1 MFINKKMFFFEKIKA
16 QDINK
21 DYLFLLSQLTCVDY
35 ESLNKENIENF
46 INSLN
51 NNHLIYLLK
60 DSKNSNKIIG
70 SITIIIEHKIIHGF
84 SKVGH
89 IEDVVVDSNYRGQKL
104 GQKLI
109 NYAVGLCKDNDCYKV
124 ILDCSNENIKFYE
137 KCGFE
142 LKGNEMSLYF

>member
-1 MFINKKMFFFEKIKA
+1 MFFFEKIKTE
-16 QDINK
+16 DINK
-21 DYLFLLSQLTCVDY
+21 DYLFLLSQLTSVDY

-60 DSKNSNKIIG
+60 DSKNNNKIIG
-70 SITIIIEHKIIHGF
+70 SITIIIENKIIHSF

-89 IEDVVVDSNYRGQKL
+89 IEDVVVDINYRGQKL

-109 NYAVGLCKDNDCYKV
+109 NYAVGLCKDKGCYKV
-124 ILDCSNENIKFYE
+124 ILDCNNENIKFYE
-137 KCGFE
+137 KCNFE

>member
-1 MFINKKMFFFEKIKA
+1 MFFFEKIKA
-16 QDINK
+16 EDINK
-21 DYLFLLSQLTCVDY
+21 DYLFLLSQLTSVDY
-35 ESLNKENIENF
+35 ETLNKENIENF
-46 INSLN
+46 LKNLN
-51 NNHLIYLLK
+51 NNHVIFLMK
-60 DSKNSNKIIG
+60 DSKNNNKIIG

-109 NYAVGLCKDNDCYKV
+109 NYAVGLCKDKGCYKV

>member
-46 INSLN
+46 INNLN

-60 DSKNSNKIIG
+60 DSKNINKIIG

>member
-1 MFINKKMFFFEKIKA
+1 MFFFEKIKA
-16 QDINK
+16 EDINK
-21 DYLFLLSQLTCVDY
+21 DYLFLLSQLTSVDY
-35 ESLNKENIENF
+35 ETLNKENIENF
-46 INSLN
+46 LNNLN

-60 DSKNSNKIIG
+60 DSKNNNKIIG

-109 NYAVGLCKDNDCYKV
+109 NYAVGLCKDKDCYKV

-137 KCGFE
+137 KCNFE